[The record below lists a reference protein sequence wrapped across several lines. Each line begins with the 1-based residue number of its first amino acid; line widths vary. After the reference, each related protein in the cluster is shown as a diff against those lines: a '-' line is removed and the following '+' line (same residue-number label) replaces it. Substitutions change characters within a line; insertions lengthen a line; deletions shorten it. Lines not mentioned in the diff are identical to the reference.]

1 MLIED
6 FYRRAATD
14 EAYRT
19 VLLQTDWFA
28 SNVAYDPMS
37 GGALPELLTDFLARI
52 AEYKPSLPYKDRVAV
67 ILDGCGEPLCRLLG
81 NLNEEP
87 RRSHTE
93 MPYWKARELDASSF
107 IALSRRSGSTIR
119 EKLAEKPNIQAVRH
133 YLSVDTTEN
142 RLLKALVLRLC
153 DLLELRH
160 RLAGKTDY
168 EALRDRMYRWLGTD
182 EAQEIGRW
190 ENRAPNNTLLGH
202 RDYRRIWRA
211 WAALQAMEEDLE
223 EDLRET
229 KTRQAVIDEWT
240 DLAKTYAGGQRVF
253 AEIPILPDIETF
265 RIKVLTPKG
274 WQEGVRPESF
284 DKPRRPFKPSEFSRN
299 SLVCLDPGYFR
310 PRYAVGDEEGEVS
323 ELFIEQFGSEFAD
336 KGEVSSFTLKRSDCV
351 SLQDGVRTITYPDLI
366 YADAAGNA
374 ADRDQAAHGFARSLA
389 EIFHTPEVVWLTPD
403 FRDDFSLELVRKSF
417 NARFARAVPIPRSV
431 AAVFQH
437 VPYDSILKD
446 DFCVAV
452 YEPYRGKLYKTL
464 LVAKYSS
471 KLKQAIPETRGY
483 RWQKQV
489 TVESERSLPP
499 METDCGFW
507 VLRSGRLSRIYND
520 YGTVCKAGGDLL
532 LREWNVDLAIVLRSS
547 PVSGGLA
554 LQRLQATAP
563 DEPLWQNAI
572 PELMIKVVRGEA
584 LSNVYLVNSET
595 KVEPVPG
602 KPVDLPIKEHFTLP
616 AGKKYYRFRLYKG
629 YKGEAIGYQMKLESK
644 FFPLEKDVQ
653 CKLNMTYTYGAD
665 NPFRLEFRPIW
676 KKSLPPV
683 VAQWQLLE
691 EIDDAPGPAYP
702 ETEDWEAL
710 KEMISPKNKKKKS
723 IQKWLQTSLKT
734 FCDALSAERKIGYPK
749 RTEWMLNEKGR
760 RYLFVEDGDGWGDVY
775 VDYNSSSDS
784 VKSSFTFDS
793 GRAYFYAPV
802 TVESGREAGWWLS
815 RNEEEYE
822 AARRNS
828 LVNYAR
834 KALMFPF
841 CRLWQDGFSCS
852 RSGNAEAER
861 YAEKLQPYFRKL
873 VEYVEEHDA
882 ERALCERICLLLC
895 IAYRDIEDKELRERV
910 LDEMSRFGV
919 GADPFGYLLGTLDRL
934 ELIATLDYEFR
945 RFGMDSV
952 YAIAKAS
959 WRNPEFIHCLSA
971 DQLVRVGDALL
982 SELKRSQ
989 ALFENHPTGKQY
1001 QYSRKQFSVL
1011 LELLFALLRTRESED
1026 EAIRSLF
1033 QPGRPIVKEFLTLV
1047 EELIEFVLKSDA
1059 DLYFR
1064 VEVTVN
1070 KAKDDPTPDFLY
1082 ALRSY
1087 LEGNDDSLCIR
1098 VKGITE
1104 DG

>member
-14 EAYRT
+14 EAYRI
-19 VLLQTDWFA
+19 VLLQTDWLA
-28 SNVAYDPMS
+28 SNVSYDPLS

-52 AEYKPSLPYKDRVAV
+52 AQYKPSLPYKDRVAV
-67 ILDGCGEPLCRLLG
+67 ILDGCEEPLRRLMG

-160 RLAGKTDY
+160 QLSGATDY
-168 EALRDRMYRWLGTD
+168 EALRDQMFRWLGTD

-190 ENRAPNNTLLGH
+190 ENRPPNNTLLGH
-202 RDYRRIWRA
+202 RDYRRVWRA
-211 WAALQAMEEDLE
+211 WVALQAMEDGLE

-229 KTRQAVIDEWT
+229 KTRQIVIDEWN
-240 DLAKTYAGGQRVF
+240 DLAKAYAGGQTVF

-265 RIKVLTPKG
+265 GIKVLTSKG
-274 WQEGVRPESF
+274 WKEGVRPESF
-284 DKPRRPFKPSEFSRN
+284 SKPRRPFKPSAFPKN
-299 SLVCLDPGYFR
+299 QLVCLDPGYFR
-310 PRYAVGDEEGEVS
+310 PRYAFGDEEGELS
-323 ELFIEQFGSEFAD
+323 ELFIEQFWSEFAE

-351 SLQDGVRTITYPDLI
+351 NLLNGVRTVTYPDLI
-366 YADAAGNA
+366 YADTEGSA

-389 EIFHTPEVVWLTPD
+389 EIFQTPEMVWLAPD

-417 NARFARAVPIPRSV
+417 NARFARALPIPRSV

-437 VPYDSILKD
+437 VPYDSIPKD
-446 DFCVAV
+446 GFCVAV
-452 YEPYRGKLYKTL
+452 YEPYCGKLYKTL
-464 LVAKYSS
+464 LVAKHSP
-471 KLKQAIPETRGY
+471 KLQKAIPETKGY

-489 TVESERSLPP
+489 TVESDRPLPP
-499 METDCGFW
+499 IETDCGFW
-507 VLRSGRLSRIYND
+507 VLRSGKLTRTYD
-520 YGTVCKAGGDLL
+520 AYGTVCKAQSALL
-532 LREWNVDLAIVLRSS
+532 QKESNGDLAIVLQSS
-547 PVSGGLA
+547 PVAGGAA
-554 LQRLQATAP
+554 LQRLQRKAP
-563 DEPLWQNAI
+563 EEPLWQNAI
-572 PELMIKVVRGEA
+572 PELMLKVVRGEA

-595 KVEPVPG
+595 NVAPVPG
-602 KPVDLPIKEHFTLP
+602 KSVELPIKERFTLP

-653 CKLNMTYTYGAD
+653 CKLDMTYTYGAD

-676 KKSLPPV
+676 KKSLPPI
-683 VAQWQLLE
+683 VAQWQLLD

-702 ETEDWEAL
+702 EAEGWEGL
-710 KEMISPKNKKKKS
+710 KEYVNPKTKVKKH
-723 IQKWLQTSLKT
+723 IQTWLQDSLRT
-734 FCDALSAERKIGYPK
+734 FCDALSAERKMGFPK
-749 RTEWMLNEKGR
+749 SDVWKLHPKGKPFL
-760 RYLFVEDGDGWGDVY
+760 YVEDANGWGDVRVAY
-775 VDYNSSSDS
+775 EQASTSMKRRTSIDSSEPH
-784 VKSSFTFDS
+784 
-793 GRAYFYAPV
+793 YYASV
-802 TVESGREAGWWLS
+802 TVESGKEAGWWLS
-815 RNEEEYE
+815 RDVEEYE

-873 VEYVEEHDA
+873 VEYVEEHDD

-895 IAYRDIEDKELRERV
+895 IAYRDIEGKELRERV

-982 SELKRSQ
+982 SELKKSL
-989 ALFENHPTGKQY
+989 AIFKKDPNGKQH
-1001 QYSRKQFSVL
+1001 QYFRKQFAIL

-1026 EAIRSLF
+1026 ESVRLLF
-1033 QPGRPIVKEFLTLV
+1033 QPGKQIVKEFLTLV
-1047 EELIEFVLKSDA
+1047 EELIDFVLKVGA

-1064 VEVTVN
+1064 VAVTVN
-1070 KAKDDPTPDFLY
+1070 KEKGDPTPDFLY

>member
-28 SNVAYDPMS
+28 SNVSYDPLS
-37 GGALPELLTDFLARI
+37 GGVLPELLTDFLARI

-67 ILDGCGEPLCRLLG
+67 ILDGCEEPLRRLMG
-81 NLNEEP
+81 NLNEES

-160 RLAGKTDY
+160 QLSGATDY
-168 EALRDRMYRWLGTD
+168 EALRDQMFRWLGTD

-190 ENRAPNNTLLGH
+190 ENRPPNNTLLGH
-202 RDYRRIWRA
+202 RDYRRVWRA
-211 WAALQAMEEDLE
+211 WVALQAAEENLE

-229 KTRQAVIDEWT
+229 KTRQVVIDEWT
-240 DLAKTYAGGQRVF
+240 DLAKAYAGGQRVF

-265 RIKVLTPKG
+265 RIKVLTPEG
-274 WQEGVRPESF
+274 WKEGVRPESF
-284 DKPRRPFKPSEFSRN
+284 SKPRRPFKPSSFPKN
-299 SLVCLDPGYFR
+299 QLVCLDPGYFR
-310 PRYAVGDEEGEVS
+310 PHYAFGNEEGELS
-323 ELFIEQFGSEFAD
+323 ELFIEQFWSEFAER
-336 KGEVSSFTLKRSDCV
+336 GEVSSFTLKRSDCV
-351 SLQDGVRTITYPDLI
+351 SLPDGVRTVTYPDLI
-366 YADAAGNA
+366 YQDTAGSA
-374 ADRDQAAHGFARSLA
+374 ADRDQAVHGFARSLA
-389 EIFHTPEVVWLTPD
+389 EIFQTPEMVWLAPD

-417 NARFARAVPIPRSV
+417 NARFARALPIPRSV

-437 VPYDSILKD
+437 VPYDSIPKD
-446 DFCVAV
+446 GYCVAV

-464 LVAKYSS
+464 LVAKQSA
-471 KLKQAIPETRGY
+471 KLKKGIPETKGY

-489 TVESERSLPP
+489 TVESDRSLPP

-507 VLRSGRLSRIYND
+507 ILQSGKLTRTCND
-520 YGTVCKAGGDLL
+520 YGTVCKAKGALIQKESNG
-532 LREWNVDLAIVLRSS
+532 DLAIVLQSS
-547 PVSGGLA
+547 PVAGGLA
-554 LQRLQATAP
+554 LQQLQRKAP
-563 DEPLWQNAI
+563 EEPLWQNAI

-584 LSNVYLVNSET
+584 LSNVYLVSSDTN
-595 KVEPVPG
+595 VAPVPG
-602 KPVDLPIKEHFTLP
+602 KSVELPIKERFTLP

-644 FFPLEKDVQ
+644 FFPLDKDVQ
-653 CKLNMTYTYGAD
+653 CELNMTYTYGAD
-665 NPFRLEFRPIW
+665 NPFRLEFRPIRE
-676 KKSLPPV
+676 KSLPPV
-683 VAQWQLLE
+683 IAQWQLLE
-691 EIDDAPGPAYP
+691 EIDDAPGPTYP
-702 ETEDWEAL
+702 QTDDWEDL
-710 KEMISPKNKKKKS
+710 SKYVNPKTGVEKS
-723 IQKWLQTSLKT
+723 IPKWVLDGLRT
-734 FCDALSAERKIGYPK
+734 FCDALSAERKMGFPK
-749 RTEWMLNEKGR
+749 SDAWKLNTKR
-760 RYLFVEDGDGWGDVY
+760 KPYLFVEDANGWKDVY
-775 VDYNSSSDS
+775 VAYDQAS
-784 VKSSFTFDS
+784 VSMRRCTSLDTTEPH
-793 GRAYFYAPV
+793 YYASV
-802 TVESGREAGWWLS
+802 TVESGKKMGWWFS
-815 RNEEEYE
+815 EDEEAYE

-828 LVNYAR
+828 LVNYTR
-834 KALMFPF
+834 RSLMFPF
-841 CRLWQDGFSCS
+841 CRLWQDGFSC
-852 RSGNAEAER
+852 RRTGNAEIEL

-873 VEYVEEHDA
+873 VEYVEEHDD

-895 IAYRDIEDKELRERV
+895 IAYRDVEEKELRERI
-910 LDEMSRFGV
+910 LDVMSRFGV
-919 GADPFGYLLGTLDRL
+919 GGDPFGYLLGTLERL
-934 ELIATLDYEFR
+934 ELIATLDYEFG
-945 RFGMDSV
+945 RFGRDFV
-952 YAIAKAS
+952 HAIAKAS
-959 WRNPEFIHCLSA
+959 WRNPDFIHCFSA
-971 DQLVRVGDALL
+971 EQLVRVSETLL
-982 SELKRSQ
+982 SELKKSQ
-989 ALFENHPTGKQY
+989 ASFKQHPAGKQH
-1001 QYSRKQFSVL
+1001 QYSRKQFAVL

-1026 EAIRSLF
+1026 EEIRSLS
-1033 QPGRPIVKEFLTLV
+1033 QPGRPIVKEFLKLV
-1047 EELIEFVLKSDA
+1047 EDLIDFVLKVEA

-1070 KAKDDPTPDFLY
+1070 KEKGDPTPDFLF